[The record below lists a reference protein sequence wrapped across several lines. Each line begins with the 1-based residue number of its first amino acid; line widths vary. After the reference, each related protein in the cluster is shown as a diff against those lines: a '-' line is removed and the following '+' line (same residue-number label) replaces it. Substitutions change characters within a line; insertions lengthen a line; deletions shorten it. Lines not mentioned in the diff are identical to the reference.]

1 MTLRRRTLLT
11 LTATALTASAVGTTF
26 ALNPDVLG
34 TASAAMP
41 SPATTAYRPELP
53 KPTGR
58 YSIGTTELHLV
69 DRARKDP
76 WSGSGKPRELMASV
90 WYPAVP
96 GSGART
102 PYVPAKIAGLL
113 GAELTE
119 PLGLKP
125 EQLDY
130 AGASTHARAGVPALG
145 RHPVVVYSPGFG
157 TSRLMGTQLVEDLV
171 SRGYVVVTMDHTGEA
186 PVLFPGGRV
195 APAVVRVEELKKATS
210 VRVADTRYV
219 LDQLRKLASG
229 GNPDAGHRK
238 LPNGLRGSL
247 DLRHTGMLGYSL
259 GGLTA
264 AETMLRDRRVD
275 AGVNMDGTLQY
286 GFPAGELIESAK
298 RGLDR
303 PFLLFGGQTHT
314 HLSQPG
320 APMNDV
326 SWTTFWNNQRGWKL
340 DLNLPG
346 GTHASFADYQFSAPG
361 LARHAGLPDEVVEGL
376 LGTVD
381 PVRSVAAQRAYLG
394 AYFDRFLKGR
404 PQPLLWKE
412 SPRHPDVKFVR

>member
-1 MTLRRRTLLT
+1 MTLRRRSVLALT
-11 LTATALTASAVGTTF
+11 TTALAAAAAGTTVLTTGVLGAATAAV
-26 ALNPDVLG
+26 
-34 TASAAMP
+34 P
-41 SPATTAYRPELP
+41 SPAPSAYHPELP
-53 KPTGR
+53 KPTGH

-69 DRARKDP
+69 DRARTDP
-76 WSGSGKPRELMASV
+76 WSGSGGPRELMAGV
-90 WYPAVP
+90 WYPAIP
-96 GSGART
+96 GSGPRT
-102 PYVPAKIAGLL
+102 PYVPEKISAQL

-130 AGASTHARAGVPALG
+130 AGTPTHARTGVPALG

-186 PVLFPGGRV
+186 PVLFPDGRV
-195 APAVVRVEELKKATS
+195 EPMVVPVEELKKATS
-210 VRVADTRYV
+210 VRVADTRFV

-229 GNPDAGHRK
+229 SNPDAEHRK
-238 LPNGLRGSL
+238 LPFGLRGAL

-264 AETMLRDRRVD
+264 AETMLADRRID
-275 AGVNMDGTLQY
+275 AGVDMDGTLQY
-286 GFPAGELIESAK
+286 GFPDGELIESAK

-326 SWTTFWNNQRGWKL
+326 SWTTFWKNQRGWKL

-346 GTHASFADYQFSAPG
+346 GTHGSFADYQFSAPG
-361 LARHAGLPDEVVEGL
+361 LARSAGVPDEAVEGL

-381 PVRSVAAQRAYLG
+381 PVRSVAAQRAYVG
-394 AYFDRFLKGR
+394 AYFDQFLKGR
-404 PQPLLWKE
+404 PQPLLRKE